1 MMEIER
7 VAERIA
13 RDAEDRGEGICRTCA
28 KPIWNEGGTINGREV
43 EEGWSDRIAGRDS
56 LVCFA
61 AIDYRHV
68 PLTGREAFLY
78 DLAYQRGAATAAR
91 VTDTDKEK
99 D

>member
-91 VTDTDKEK
+91 VTDTEKEK